1 MGWTVESR
9 SIRSVLSLLLLLPVL
24 LSCNKD
30 PLEIEDDR
38 LPDADLRVLF
48 VGNSLTYT
56 NRLPEMV
63 QTIAEATGHT
73 MAIGMVAL
81 PNVSL
86 EDHWLNGIERTI
98 LSVEADVVVMQ
109 QGPSSLPQNQE
120 HLRAWTE
127 ILADPIRDAGGEP
140 ALFMVWPEITR
151 VNAFGAVYQSYQEAA
166 TAVNGIFIPAG
177 LAWVHAWELDPELQ
191 LFGPDG
197 FHPSSLGTAV
207 AALTI
212 FRVLF
217 DEDVSVFP
225 SRFVP
230 VTSSLPIVDL
240 GPAADA
246 ILLAVEVAVEATGVG
261 VQRR

>member
-1 MGWTVESR
+1 MGWTNASR
-9 SIRSVLSLLLLLPVL
+9 SIRSALSLLLVIPVL

-30 PLEIEDDR
+30 PVEIEDAR

-48 VGNSLTYT
+48 VGNSLTYS

-73 MAIGMVAL
+73 MAVGVVAS
-81 PNVSL
+81 PNFSL
-86 EDHWLNGIERTI
+86 EDHSRNGIGSTI
-98 LSVEADVVVMQ
+98 LSIEADVVVMQ

-120 HLRAWTE
+120 NLRAWTE

-151 VNAFGAVYQSYQEAA
+151 VDAFGAVYESYRGAA
-166 TAVNGIFIPAG
+166 NAVNGIFIPAG
-177 LAWVHAWELDPELQ
+177 LAWVYAWELDPEL
-191 LFGPDG
+191 LLYGPDG
-197 FHPSSLGTAV
+197 FHPSQLGTAV

-217 DEDVSVFP
+217 NEDVSVLP

-240 GPAADA
+240 GPAADVVQ
-246 ILLAVEVAVEATGVG
+246 LAVETAVEAAGVG
-261 VQRR
+261 TQTR